1 MLERAWG
8 FDSLRPHSPLTYV
21 GVTPISVTPLGIIH
35 TVADADQRNPF
46 RYGALALDDAFTNR
60 RAEIRELETDIRNGQ
75 DVVLLAPRRYG
86 KSSLMWRVAQRLVRK
101 RVLVAQVDL
110 MTTPTKERLA
120 EKLAKTIYEDIASPI
135 FRAKERLRVFQE
147 LRIQPTVTVNPA
159 DGSLAFGFEASRGPE
174 DLNETLERLLEL
186 PGRLGT
192 ERERQAVLIL
202 DEFQEIV
209 DIDRDLPKL
218 MRAVFQAQPEV
229 AHVYLGSKRH
239 MMRRIF
245 SDENEPFWRSAKQL
259 ELGVI
264 APKDFRSF
272 IEHRFDSTGR
282 AVASEAA
289 DRVLEITGGHPYATQ
304 ELCYFLW
311 QRVGEGGTADLRAT
325 EEALEDV
332 LRSEHA
338 HFTLVWGRASSAQR
352 TLLQALASEPGHP
365 LSAAY
370 RRRFALAGPSTVQKA
385 LEALEREEL
394 IARNGGFAEIREP
407 FLAEWLDRELR
418 G

>member
-1 MLERAWG
+1 
-8 FDSLRPHSPLTYV
+8 
-21 GVTPISVTPLGIIH
+21 
-35 TVADADQRNPF
+35 
-46 RYGALALDDAFTNR
+46 LALDEAFTDR
-60 RAEIRELETDIRNGQ
+60 KAEIRELEADIRNGQ
-75 DVVLLAPRRYG
+75 DVVVLAPRRYG
-86 KSSLMWRVAQRLVRK
+86 KSSLVWRVAQRLVRA

-110 MTTPTKERLA
+110 MTAPTKARLA
-120 EKLAKTIYEDIASPI
+120 EKLAKTIYEDVASPL
-135 FRAKERLRVFQE
+135 FRARERLRVFQN
-147 LRIQPTVTVNPA
+147 LRIQPTVMVDPA
-159 DGSLAFGFEASRGPE
+159 DGSLHFGFEASRGPG
-174 DLNETLERLLEL
+174 DLDETLERLLEL
-186 PGRLGT
+186 PGRLGA
-192 ERERQAVLIL
+192 ERGRQALLIL

-245 SDENEPFWRSAKQL
+245 NDENEPFWRSAEQI

-272 IEHRFDSTGR
+272 IESRFQATGR
-282 AVASEAA
+282 ALDPAA
-289 DRVLEITGGHPYATQ
+289 VDRVLEITRGHPYATQ

-311 QRVGEGGTADLRAT
+311 QRVEEGETADLAAA
-325 EEALEDV
+325 EEALADV

-352 TLLQALASEPGHP
+352 TVLQALSTEPGHP
-365 LSAAY
+365 LSGGY

-385 LEALEREEL
+385 LQALERDEL
-394 IARNGGFAEIREP
+394 IVREGGLAQISEP
-407 FLAEWLDRELR
+407 FLAQWIERELR
-418 G
+418 R

>member
-1 MLERAWG
+1 
-8 FDSLRPHSPLTYV
+8 
-21 GVTPISVTPLGIIH
+21 VT
-35 TVADADQRNPF
+35 DANQRNPF

-86 KSSLMWRVAQRLVRK
+86 KSSLIWRVAQRLVRK

-120 EKLAKTIYEDIASPI
+120 EKLAKTIYEDVASPI

-239 MMRRIF
+239 MMLRIF

-264 APKDFRSF
+264 AAKEFRSF
-272 IEHRFDSTGR
+272 IEHRFDATGR
-282 AVASEAA
+282 AVAPEAA

-325 EEALEDV
+325 EEALGDV